1 MRFLKGKSCDLQH
14 YFYTKCITL
23 FFFKSRILK
32 VEIKRSFLYNS
43 NIGNSKKEG

>member
-32 VEIKRSFLYNS
+32 VEIKRPASYSQYLKD
-43 NIGNSKKEG
+43 KK